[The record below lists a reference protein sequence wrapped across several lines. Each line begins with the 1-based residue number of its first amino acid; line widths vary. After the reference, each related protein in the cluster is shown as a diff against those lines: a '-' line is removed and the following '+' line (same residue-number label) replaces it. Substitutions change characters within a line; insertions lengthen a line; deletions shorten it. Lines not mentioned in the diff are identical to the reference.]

1 MLGEIISKCLF
12 TKNTLVLTSNNKC
25 KAVGFQ
31 TNYLDKNSTT
41 YDEQCV
47 ADLK

>member
-1 MLGEIISKCLF
+1 MPVYEKYFCFDIKQ
-12 TKNTLVLTSNNKC
+12 KC